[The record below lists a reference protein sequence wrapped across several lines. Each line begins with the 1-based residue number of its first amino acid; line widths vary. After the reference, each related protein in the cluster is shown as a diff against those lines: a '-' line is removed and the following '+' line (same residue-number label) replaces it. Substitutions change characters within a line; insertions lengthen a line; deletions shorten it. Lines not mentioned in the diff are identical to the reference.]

1 MKFRLLVTAQISL
14 LLVKAIKSRETR
26 QLKTHI
32 QTGNAQIIHP
42 FINIFICAQPFGLI
56 NVYHN
61 LISVIDPFEK

>member
-32 QTGNAQIIHP
+32 QTGNAQINP
-42 FINIFICAQPFGLI
+42 FIHIFICAQPFGLI
-56 NVYHN
+56 NVHHN
-61 LISVIDPFEK
+61 LISVIVPFEK